1 MRMKKARMDG
11 LYLMLL
17 GSAVF
22 LFLGLALKYAS
33 RESGIDFKVPYYSA
47 RCLLQHCDPYM
58 QSDVLRIYE
67 AEGGERP
74 GETPQDRLNSTR
86 FVYFPTLFL
95 FTSPLALLPFEPA
108 HVLWTVLT
116 LGSVLLA
123 SFLLWNLAVE
133 NAPLLSACLIGFM
146 LANSVLLVIIV
157 NPAGIAIA
165 LCIIAVWCFIKERY
179 EAAGVW
185 CLAVSLL
192 VKPHDVGFVWLY
204 FLLAGGVYR
213 KRALQTL
220 ALVIALGLPTIL
232 CVTHFSPHWM
242 PELRSTVSSA
252 AAHGGP
258 DDPGPASTGAHGLGM
273 MINLQTALSYFRD
286 DPHFYNSV
294 TYLICGVLLMA
305 WFAATARSRPSP
317 VRTSLALAAIA
328 PLSLLPV
335 YHRQSDVLIL
345 LFAVPACA
353 ILWSERDLLGRLA
366 FMLTAA
372 GFVLTG
378 DFAWVLL
385 HGIIGYLPVPGSQLS
400 GKILV
405 AVQLMPIPLIL
416 LAMTIFYLW
425 VYVRRAHKSA
435 PPEKHKPAEDAPIGT
450 VTA

>member
-294 TYLICGVLLMA
+294 TYLICGVASDGL
-305 WFAATARSRPSP
+305 
-317 VRTSLALAAIA
+317 VRRDRAFA
-328 PLSLLPV
+328 PLARANKPGASG
-335 YHRQSDVLIL
+335 H
-345 LFAVPACA
+345 CA
-353 ILWSERDLLGRLA
+353 S
-366 FMLTAA
+366 FPAA
-372 GFVLTG
+372 GLSPAIRCAHSCFLR
-378 DFAWVLL
+378 FP
-385 HGIIGYLPVPGSQLS
+385 PVPFS
-400 GKILV
+400 G
-405 AVQLMPIPLIL
+405 PN
-416 LAMTIFYLW
+416 
-425 VYVRRAHKSA
+425 
-435 PPEKHKPAEDAPIGT
+435 GT
-450 VTA
+450 CLDGLRLC